1 MYESA
6 LPRVLKFYGIEYQR
20 IFDFQKGYRNEI
32 WPVLTSD
39 NRMLN
44 VTFYKREAE
53 IVNRIARAD
62 KVSAFVAGHG
72 LPARQRFDNRTLMLK
87 SENIT
92 TYIGVYDYLPG
103 QTIPWESYTMEKI
116 KTLGATMSNMHF
128 ILSAGPL
135 VALPSVYDEYIEI
148 VGRMKQYFLQLTVA
162 DAVARKLN
170 LIVSLD
176 RFDDYINLLELYKTK
191 SGQQPLHMDFV
202 RGNILFDGDA
212 ISGILD
218 FEKTALGHPVMD
230 ISRTLA
236 FLMVDCKYKTIDKV
250 VKYFLHSGYQK
261 RGKNKDIGDDA
272 DRNKLVEMFLMYDF
286 YKFLRHNP
294 YESLSLNQHYVRTAD
309 ILAKRGVIFYK

>member
-6 LPRVLKFYGIEYQR
+6 LPRVLKIYGIEYQR

-44 VTFYKREAE
+44 ITFYKREAG

-72 LPARQRFDNRTLMLK
+72 LPARQRFDSRTLTLK

-116 KTLGATMSNMHF
+116 KTLGATMSNMHY
-128 ILSAGPL
+128 ILSVSPL
-135 VALPSVYDEYIEI
+135 VILPSVYDEYIEI
-148 VGRMKQYFLQLTVA
+148 VGRMKRYFSQSTVA
-162 DAVARKLN
+162 DAIAQKLN
-170 LIVSLD
+170 LKVSSD
-176 RFDDYINLLELYKTK
+176 RFDDYINMLESYKTK

-250 VKYFLHSGYQK
+250 VKYFLYSGYQK

-309 ILAKRGVIFYK
+309 ILDRRGVIFYK

>member
-1 MYESA
+1 MYKSA
-6 LPRVLKFYGIEYQR
+6 LPRVLKFYGVEYQR

-39 NRMLN
+39 NQMLN
-44 VTFYKREAE
+44 VTFYKREAG

-62 KVSAFVAGHG
+62 KVSAFVADQG
-72 LPARQRFDNRTLMLK
+72 LPARQRFDNRTLTLK
-87 SENIT
+87 NENIT

-135 VALPSVYDEYIEI
+135 VALPSVYDDYIEI
-148 VGRMKQYFLQLTVA
+148 VGRMKQYFLQPTVA
-162 DAVARKLN
+162 DAIAQKLN
-170 LIVSLD
+170 LKVSSD
-176 RFDDYINLLELYKTK
+176 RFDNYINLLELYKTK

-202 RGNILFDGDA
+202 RGNILFDGDV

-250 VKYFLHSGYQK
+250 VKYFLYSGYQK
-261 RGKNKDIGDDA
+261 RGKNKDIGNDT

-294 YESLSLNQHYVRTAD
+294 YESLSLNQHYLRTAD

>member
-44 VTFYKREAE
+44 VTFYKREAA

-62 KVSAFVAGHG
+62 KVSAFVADQG
-72 LPARQRFDNRTLMLK
+72 LPARQRFDNRTLTLK
-87 SENIT
+87 NENIT

-261 RGKNKDIGDDA
+261 RGKNKDIGNDI
-272 DRNKLVEMFLMYDF
+272 DRNLLVEMFLMYDF

-294 YESLSLNQHYVRTAD
+294 YESLSLNQHYLRTAD